1 MSSGELFNQW
11 HGGDGNTRI
20 TVARGSTAELMKT
33 LEIEHARTYTL
44 NRHSLQLDTGVLIE
58 IVTDILR
65 RPRSPSSSF
74 SDVGGQAWRDLLTL
88 GLQLSMRSTPPTCSE
103 GHQRRVLAQQ

>member
-1 MSSGELFNQW
+1 MSIGELFNQW
-11 HGGDGNTRI
+11 HGGGGNTRT

-44 NRHSLQLDTGVLIE
+44 NRHLLQLDTGNLIE
-58 IVTDILR
+58 FVTDFLR
-65 RPRSPSSSF
+65 RPRSPSSSI
-74 SDVGGQAWRDLLTL
+74 SDVGGQAWRDLLTR

-103 GHQRRVLAQQ
+103 GQQRRALAQQ